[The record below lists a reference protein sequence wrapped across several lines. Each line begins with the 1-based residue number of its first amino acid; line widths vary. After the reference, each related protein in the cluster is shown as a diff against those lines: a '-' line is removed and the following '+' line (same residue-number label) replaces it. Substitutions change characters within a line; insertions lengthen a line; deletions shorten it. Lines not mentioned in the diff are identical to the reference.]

1 MSIQFSFAIL
11 ELTYTVKRIGRVIP
25 LFWFDFM
32 IQIKPGLIV
41 RRKFSISEID
51 DNDFIPYFS
60 CKHKFVELQ
69 TKIMS
74 FS

>member
-1 MSIQFSFAIL
+1 MSIQFSFAVL

-41 RRKFSISEID
+41 RRGFSTSEID
-51 DNDFIPYFS
+51 DNDIIPYFS

-69 TKIMS
+69 MGVIS